1 MYTEPWDYQLIRESE
16 CKGIFFIGTSA
27 KSAGTHESTYTREK
41 STSIR
46 EGTLAHAK
54 RVDMEIKKR
63 LEHVRKERPNS
74 YMIFLY
80 QGEDMIFRNF

>member
-27 KSAGTHESTYTREK
+27 KSAGTMRAPTHGGK

-46 EGTLAHAK
+46 EGTLAHA
-54 RVDMEIKKR
+54 RRADMEKKKKTR
-63 LEHVRKERPNS
+63 TCEE
-74 YMIFLY
+74 
-80 QGEDMIFRNF
+80 GET